1 MRQTCLYSGNKLH
14 ANLNCGSTRC
24 CGVYICIVCSYVVD
38 SGREKR
44 RVFATGSECFSY
56 FTVTLTSQAAAQQR
70 AGRAGRVG
78 AGVCYRLYSSAVYE
92 HEMER
97 YPPPQIH
104 TVPLDHLLLFMAALG
119 RCSSASIASSI
130 FPSFQLVSWGYCFS
144 LTANHI

>member
-1 MRQTCLYSGNKLH
+1 M
-14 ANLNCGSTRC
+14 
-24 CGVYICIVCSYVVD
+24 CSYVVD

-119 RCSSASIASSI
+119 RSSIASSI
-130 FPSFQLVSWGYCFS
+130 FSSFQLFSWGCCCS
-144 LTANHI
+144 LTAHHVKGLWCDLFRHSTALSFPVSFSTRSGCS